1 MSLEK
6 SSIECNCRPYRG
18 LNCRRCYPT
27 PTPIKEFR
35 VGWLDKHIA
44 QQAAYYGLSVE
55 AHGQLIHDA
64 AQYDEDNPHL

>member
-6 SSIECNCRPYRG
+6 SSIECDCVPYRG
-18 LNCRRCYPT
+18 FHCQ
-27 PTPIKEFR
+27 KHW
-35 VGWLDKHIA
+35 GKHWLDKYIA

-55 AHGQLIHDA
+55 AHGQLMHDA